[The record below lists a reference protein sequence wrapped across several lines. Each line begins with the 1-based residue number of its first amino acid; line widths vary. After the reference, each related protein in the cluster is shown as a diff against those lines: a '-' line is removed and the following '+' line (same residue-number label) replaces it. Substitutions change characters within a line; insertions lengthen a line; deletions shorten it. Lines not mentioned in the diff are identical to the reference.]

1 MERVRA
7 ACIVL
12 LLLAA
17 FAIFGHIG
25 ITQTTD
31 TLLRDIRQAEQYV
44 LRGDYPQAGEVL
56 DRLTEYCDSREP
68 LLTLFIRRDLF
79 NNLRTGVYGL
89 DSYLLDQNRN
99 DLLIELERAQA
110 QVLALRQQYFSFV

>member
-1 MERVRA
+1 MGRVRA
-7 ACIVL
+7 ACVVL

-17 FAIFGHIG
+17 FAVFGHIG
-25 ITQTTD
+25 ITRTTD

-44 LRGDYPQAGEVL
+44 LDSDYSRAGEVL
-56 DRLTEYCDSREP
+56 GSLTEYCEGKEP

-79 NNLRTGVYGL
+79 NALRTSVHGMEA
-89 DSYLLDQNRN
+89 YLTDQYRN
-99 DLLIELERAQA
+99 DLLLELARTKA